1 MKKIRDPIH
10 NYIILDDLE
19 IELLDTPIMQRLRR
33 IKQLG
38 MANIV
43 YPGANHTRFE
53 HSLGVYWLAKQ
64 CCKALDF
71 GDNETE
77 TICIA
82 GLLHD
87 IGHGPFSHLTEE
99 IKDFPSHKSISTD
112 LIKWSV
118 ISDVLSKYEINVS
131 KVSDL
136 IEGKG
141 IYGSLISSEL
151 DVDRMDYLVRDAH
164 YSGVSIG
171 VDLGRLTATIGF
183 SEGKLVVKENGLQA
197 AESLLISRFMI
208 YPTVYFH
215 HTARIAEMML
225 VKAVEYAILEKTLDH
240 KELQRMDD
248 YDLIYELRRMGG
260 YPKDMISRIDNRKL
274 FKRCYEKKYSEISKE
289 KLEELKLNSEFYTE
303 RLAEKC
309 NIEKDYLI
317 LDIPKIPTIEEVD
330 ANILLYNGRIKK
342 INKVSKI
349 IEIIS
354 QAQLDSWKLRIYAKH
369 KDREKVIH
377 AAEKILNIQE

>member
-10 NYIILDDLE
+10 NYITLNDLE
-19 IELLDTPIMQRLRR
+19 IELIDTPIIQRLRR

-53 HSLGVYWLAKQ
+53 HSLGVYFLASQ
-64 CCKALDF
+64 CCKAL
-71 GDNETE
+71 ELE
-77 TICIA
+77 KSESLIISIA

-99 IKDFPSHKSISTD
+99 ITDYPSHNSITTD

-118 ISDVLSKYEINVS
+118 ISDVLSKYGISVS
-131 KVSDL
+131 KISKL

-141 IYGSLISSEL
+141 TYGPLISSEL

-164 YSGVSIG
+164 YTGVAIG
-171 VDLGRLTATIGF
+171 VDLGRLTATMDF
-183 SEGKLVVKENGLQA
+183 FENKLVVKENGIKA

-225 VKAVEYAILEKTLDH
+225 VKAVEYAILKKKLDI
-240 KELQRMDD
+240 KEIQRMDD
-248 YDLIYELRRMGG
+248 YDLIKELREMEG
-260 YPKDMISRIDNRKL
+260 YPRDIINKIDNRQL
-274 FKRCYEKKYSEISKE
+274 FKRCYEKKYSEIGKE
-289 KLEELKLNSEFYTE
+289 KLEELKKNSKVYIEE
-303 RLAEKC
+303 IREKC
-309 NIEKDYLI
+309 NIEKEYLI
-317 LDIPKIPTIEEVD
+317 LDIPKMPDIEEVD
-330 ANILLYNGRIKK
+330 ANVLLHDGK
-342 INKVSKI
+342 IEKISKVSKI

-354 QAQLDSWKLRIYAKH
+354 KAQLDSWKLRIYSQQ
-369 KDREKVIH
+369 KDREKVQKI
-377 AAEKILNIQE
+377 AEKVLNI